1 MLGKAIT
8 SSTKT
13 AGDNP
18 IFQLDPPTGIIA
30 IIGHCVRGAQK
41 AFPEDIMK
49 IADINFILSDMIVQK
64 SGAGIDPVQGPEEK
78 PASESDIQLLIDVLQ
93 DDHSRAALIEQLKT
107 ADQSPEGAGA
117 DEAEANAE
125 GDGEAPW
132 LNGKMEEI
140 EDGLGR
146 MAVEIVE
153 LARHLANPEPALN
166 WLTAQVD
173 SEEAR
178 AFWIDLFLQL
188 GLVLAAGLLARFVVR
203 WVLTPARTKLETADH
218 DSMMIRVP
226 FLLMR
231 TVLDLMPIAA
241 FAATAYWVLHM
252 VGSFGVGKVG
262 GPVDPR
268 AAGLGNVAETIIL
281 SIVIARS
288 ILAAGRFAVTP
299 LAPNLRLLP
308 MDDAHAAYV
317 YVWLS
322 RFTNFGVYG
331 LALVMVLPG
340 LGFPP
345 EAAGGVR
352 SLVGFVMLT
361 LFVVLVLQIRQD
373 VEDALK
379 AIAQNRQTMT
389 RVLLE
394 RVGDVWHILS
404 IAYAVF
410 VFVIWALRI
419 EGGFPFLLQGTLGTL
434 AALSISQLVILAAG
448 SALERAFRVSS
459 DLTQRYPGLDQRAGL
474 YLPVARVAISVLVL
488 AVAAIAIIE
497 SWNGDVLA
505 ALASESGQQ
514 VMTRVLV
521 IILVLV
527 ISLMVWEVSAA
538 LITRRLEAKDDNGNV
553 VIRSQRTRTLLPLAR
568 SVLTITIGLIAI
580 LTILSELGINIA
592 PLLAGA
598 GVVGLAIG
606 FGAQS
611 LVKDVITGMFIL
623 VEDAIQVGDVVS
635 VGSHTG
641 TVESLSVRSVRLRDL
656 NGSVHSVPFGAIES
670 VKNLTKDWSFY
681 LLDVGVAYR
690 EDTDRVV
697 ALMREVDEDL
707 RSDPAFSS
715 DILEPLDVLGVNE
728 FADSAVIIRARIKT
742 RPLQQWRI
750 GREYNRRMKYKFDEH
765 QVEIPFPHQTIYFGE
780 DHDGNA
786 PAAPVRFV
794 QEKPRG
800 KKDTSSDQTTPQVEP
815 DDLEVTSDTPDG
827 SSQEG

>member
-1 MLGKAIT
+1 MT
-8 SSTKT
+8 
-13 AGDNP
+13 
-18 IFQLDPPTGIIA
+18 
-30 IIGHCVRGAQK
+30 R
-41 AFPEDIMK
+41 
-49 IADINFILSDMIVQK
+49 ILSAFVLLLGLWTIPAFGQ
-64 SGAGIDPVQGPEEK
+64 GLLPQAGSAEE
-78 PASESDIQLLIDVLQ
+78 ASAQESDVQLLIDVLQ
-93 DDHSRAALIEQLKT
+93 DDHSRAALIEQLKA
-107 ADQSPEGAGA
+107 ADQSREGAGA
-117 DEAEANAE
+117 DEAGANAE
-125 GDGEAPW
+125 GAEETRW
-132 LNGKMEEI
+132 LNGKMEEV

-153 LARHLANPEPALN
+153 LARHLANPEPAID
-166 WLTAQVD
+166 WLTAQVN

-188 GLVLAAGLLARFVVR
+188 GLVLAAGLLARFVLR
-203 WVLTPARTKLETADH
+203 WVLTPARTKLETAEH

-361 LFVVLVLQIRQD
+361 LFVVLVLQVWQD

-379 AIAQNRQTMT
+379 AFGQNRQAMT

-394 RVGDVWHILS
+394 RVGDVWHILA

-419 EGGFPFLLQGTLGTL
+419 DGGFPFLLQGTLGTV
-434 AALSISQLVILAAG
+434 AALSISQLVILGAS

-474 YLPVARVAISVLVL
+474 YLPVARIAISVLVL
-488 AVAAIAIIE
+488 AVATIAIVE

-527 ISLMVWEVSAA
+527 VSLMVWEVSAA
-538 LITRRLEAKDDNGNV
+538 LITRRLEARDDNGNV

-568 SVLTITIGLIAI
+568 SVLTIAIGLIAI

-598 GVVGLAIG
+598 GVIGLAIG

-681 LLDVGVAYR
+681 LLDGVAYR

-780 DHDGNA
+780 DHEGNA
-786 PAAPVRFV
+786 PSAPIRIVEGN
-794 QEKPRG
+794 QRG
-800 KKDTSSDQTTPQVEP
+800 KKDKPSAPATPEP
-815 DDLEVTSDTPDG
+815 DLDEADVTSDTPDD
-827 SSQEG
+827 SQEG